1 MRRTVLAASLAVF
14 AFALLTSAKRHVSAP
29 PLKIGAINE
38 QRSMLITDQVI
49 LQNFTLQRVLNQL
62 VARSGVTGLTGGQLY
77 QQMLDTQNPKP
88 GLFEAGAPHCDDFHT
103 NGQPSFNGLP
113 RRCPTAEAALAA
125 APFGPTDY
133 IPLAIVNRFD
143 MAPAD
148 GSNCGQ
154 YRLVFARQATAPTDK
169 LHFIFEATLPNPHP
183 ERGLGGCRDAAL
195 FWASLTTN
203 NSAVDRRDQLEQFFF
218 DGIAGYAPA
227 IDPANFD
234 GSANQSGVR
243 ALEFGGEP
251 NRPRFYQFRLTKNCN
266 GGACTLRMMTDV
278 LEDAPP
284 ATYFDGNNT
293 SDVARASRDSFV
305 SQVASLTIDD
315 ANLFQMHLPTNY
327 LMADSD
333 AVEGDPLSM
342 YANVGFDRGLNTPD
356 GVAFKARI
364 DAELQRI
371 GSHLTA
377 EQVVVRAVMRSCK
390 GCHAG
395 VASPVAAASG
405 DPVLSHFP
413 ANNDP
418 QAFLTMVD
426 EGRLQNG
433 PDGSRFGV
441 AQMIETT
448 FVPHRIEILRNFLND
463 NIPPVHAN

>member
-169 LHFIFEATLPNPHP
+169 LHFIFE
-183 ERGLGGCRDAAL
+183 
-195 FWASLTTN
+195 
-203 NSAVDRRDQLEQFFF
+203 
-218 DGIAGYAPA
+218 GIAGYAPA

-333 AVEGDPLSM
+333 
-342 YANVGFDRGLNTPD
+342 
-356 GVAFKARI
+356 
-364 DAELQRI
+364 
-371 GSHLTA
+371 
-377 EQVVVRAVMRSCK
+377 
-390 GCHAG
+390 
-395 VASPVAAASG
+395 
-405 DPVLSHFP
+405 
-413 ANNDP
+413 
-418 QAFLTMVD
+418 
-426 EGRLQNG
+426 
-433 PDGSRFGV
+433 
-441 AQMIETT
+441 
-448 FVPHRIEILRNFLND
+448 
-463 NIPPVHAN
+463 